1 MSESNPEG
9 KNPVFKT
16 KQGDANE
23 GLLLP
28 EKIETIFIDRPL
40 VAVDNVNQTATVSL
54 ITTHPIPTFSGEFGS
69 PNYAYELVG
78 ELKVPFTAM
87 DALCVY
93 YLSTRVKDREGLLQ
107 SIKKFMAE
115 PPTDDLDGMRY
126 GPTSMKKRT

>member
-1 MSESNPEG
+1 
-9 KNPVFKT
+9 VFKT
-16 KQGDANE
+16 KQGDTNE

-28 EKIETIFIDRPL
+28 DKIETIFIDRPL
-40 VAVDNVNQTATVSL
+40 VAVDNINQTATVSL
-54 ITTHPIPTFSGEFGS
+54 MTMHPIPTFSGEFGT

-93 YLSTRVKDREGLLQ
+93 YLSTRVKDREGFFQ

-115 PPTDDLDGMRY
+115 PSTDDLDKMRY
-126 GPTSMKKRT
+126 GPTSMRKRV